1 MNHNNSLGGAIY
13 LRRAAKTQTDDFE
26 LDALGE
32 LLLREYA
39 ARDGIEIVKVYEDNG
54 VSGLSK
60 PNLRPG
66 LSELLRDAREGK
78 FNVLYVSGLDR
89 FGRNVQFVLDVV
101 NQLQAA
107 GVTIK
112 TGGREILTTDPIE
125 T

>member
-13 LRRAAKTQTDDFE
+13 LRRAAKTQTDGFE
-26 LDALGE
+26 LDALGN
-32 LLLREYA
+32 LLREYA
-39 ARDGIEIVKVYEDNG
+39 ARDGIEIVKVYADDG

-60 PNLRPG
+60 PNIRPG
-66 LSELLRDAREGK
+66 LSALLRDAREGK

-89 FGRNVQFVLDVV
+89 FGRNVQLVLDVV

-112 TGGREILTTDPIE
+112 TGGREILTTNPIE

>member
-26 LDALGE
+26 LDALGNQ
-32 LLLREYA
+32 LREYA

-60 PNLRPG
+60 PNIRPG
-66 LSELLRDAREGK
+66 LSALLRDAREGK

-89 FGRNVQFVLDVV
+89 FGRNVQLVLDVV

-112 TGGREILTTDPIE
+112 TGGREILTTNPIE

>member
-26 LDALGE
+26 LDALGN
-32 LLLREYA
+32 LLREYA
-39 ARDGIEIVKVYEDNG
+39 ARDGIEIVKVYEDTG

-66 LSELLRDAREGK
+66 LSALLRDAREGK

-89 FGRNVQFVLDVV
+89 FGRNVQLVLDVV

-112 TGGREILTTDPIE
+112 TGGREILTTSPVE
-125 T
+125 R